1 MHLCLAITKKDK
13 NILGCPAPHK
23 DKTIFIEVALDV
35 LDYCVMWASY
45 QRLKKALIVEESFL
59 FHLNFK

>member
-23 DKTIFIEVALDV
+23 DKTIFIEVAFDV
-35 LDYCVMWASY
+35 LDYCVMFSTFMS
-45 QRLKKALIVEESFL
+45 QLSKTKESF
-59 FHLNFK
+59 NS